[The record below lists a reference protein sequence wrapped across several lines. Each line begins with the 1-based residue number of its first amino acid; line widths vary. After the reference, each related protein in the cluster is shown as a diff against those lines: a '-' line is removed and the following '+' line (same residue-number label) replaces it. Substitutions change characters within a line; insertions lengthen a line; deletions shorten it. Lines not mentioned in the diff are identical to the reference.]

1 MINRILRS
9 FQLAL
14 RNFRGNLLH
23 TLLSILGVVI
33 GVAALVAILSL
44 IDGLE
49 KMAHEK
55 IASQTSVEMVSLRM
69 NKYESVDGVRVAK
82 DNFQPITYDQFLE
95 LKELLPIREGFMLV
109 NGSALLTK
117 NDSIRMGVTTYAT
130 SQSSDKT
137 ELFKGRMISVEAFD
151 QGLPEAVVSYSA
163 AKRWYPDSPEM
174 ILGDTLSMHGNDLI
188 VVGVLDST
196 MEKAL
201 AVAYPITLPTNG
213 DDSPTPAII
222 FKASSVEKVPEI
234 ETKINAWLDEKYPER
249 KSSDFTIL
257 TDEKWVEQLNQGFMV
272 FRIVMGMIIGISVL
286 VGGIGIMNVLLISVN
301 ERVKEIGIRKATG
314 AKRRDIVWQF
324 LAESITISVFGSFIG
339 MLVGV
344 GFAML
349 VVPIARMMVDVPFQ
363 ATFTTNTLL
372 VTSVVAILIGVVFGT
387 YPALRASRLDPVE
400 AIRKE

>member
-14 RNFRGNLLH
+14 RNFRGNMLH

-49 KMAHEK
+49 KMAHER

-69 NKYESVDGVRVAK
+69 NKYELVDGVRVAK
-82 DNFQPITYDQFLE
+82 DHFQSISYEQFLE
-95 LKELLPIREGFMLV
+95 LKEQLPVREAFMIV
-109 NGSALLTK
+109 NGSALLIK
-117 NDSIRMGVTTYAT
+117 NDSVRMGLTTYAT

-137 ELFKGRMISVEAFD
+137 SLFKGRMISADAFAK
-151 QGLPEAVVSYSA
+151 GIPEAVVSYPA

-174 ILGDTLSMHGNDLI
+174 MLDDTLSIHGNELI
-188 VVGVLDST
+188 VVGILDST

-201 AVAYPITLPTNG
+201 AVAYPITLPTDG
-213 DDSPTPAII
+213 ADSPIPALI
-222 FKASSVEKVPEI
+222 FKAESVEKVPEL
-234 ETKINAWLDEKYPER
+234 ENQINTWLDAKYPER
-249 KSSDFTIL
+249 DPSDFTIL
-257 TDEKWVEQLNQGFMV
+257 TDEKWVKQLNQGFMV

-339 MLVGV
+339 TLVGV

-349 VVPIARMMVDVPFQ
+349 VVPIARMLVDVPFQ

-372 VTSVVAILIGVVFGT
+372 VTSVIAILIGVIFGT